1 MSSNIKLSTQQF
13 LRKLSTYLFIV
24 TLLSALSPTPS
35 QARALLAEDVAQTI
49 AEYVEPTPT
58 SIQRLL
64 TQLGAED
71 SIIPSGFNS
80 LSALQ
85 QIQWAYGSVESAQ
98 GGTGKEFIRSF
109 IALVAR
115 QTPSILSEPEVS
127 AFSSNGEIRR
137 FTFSQREA
145 RAPSIAMEP
154 EVARVIAIISDTIA
168 SRGSGITA
176 MRIMERKLG
185 LSKTSVVSALLKFSS
200 GKDALADKLARL
212 PNPPQKKLL
221 AEIALDV
228 MTKIPAARDEKI
240 LGETVFRWL
249 GLGDKTYGEWFEI
262 RETMISKVDSGEIDL
277 PDEQKRRAQSAA
289 DTITRDY
296 ATMIKS
302 FLKTGRSVAP
312 KDIER
317 MHYEY
322 IARSP
327 DAAALWGFTVIS
339 LKKDLNTDSYMQE
352 QAERLKKRFLSQY
365 EEKVINSLEQEN
377 NRKLSFTERLDVR
390 REIAKLGNNINW
402 KEKAESAGAKP
413 YMGYLEY
420 VKLTGFGDITAAAR
434 YFDSTPVSNSVDELC
449 PVRKR

>member
-1 MSSNIKLSTQQF
+1 MSSNIKLSTQQL
-13 LRKLSTYLFIV
+13 LRKLGAYLFIV
-24 TLLSALSPTPS
+24 TLLSALSSTPS
-35 QARALLAEDVAQTI
+35 QARALLAEEVAQTI

-71 SIIPSGFNS
+71 SVIPSGFNS

-98 GGTGKEFIRSF
+98 RGSGKDFIRSF

-115 QTPSILSEPEVS
+115 KTPSIMSEPEVS
-127 AFSSNGEIRR
+127 AFSSNEKIRS

-212 PNPPQKKLL
+212 PNPPQKKIL

-228 MTKIPAARDEKI
+228 MTKIPAARDEQI

-262 RETMISKVDSGEIDL
+262 RETMISKIDSGEINL
-277 PDEQKRRAQSAA
+277 PDQKKLSAQSATN
-289 DTITRDY
+289 TITRDY

-302 FLKTGRSVAP
+302 FLSDGSSVTP

-327 DAAALWGFTVIS
+327 DAAALWGFAVIA
-339 LKKDLNTDSYMQE
+339 LKKNLDTDSYIQE
-352 QAERLKKRFLSQY
+352 RAERLKKKYLSLY
-365 EEKVINSLEQEN
+365 EEELINSLEQEK
-377 NRKLSFTERLDVR
+377 NRKLTFNERLDVR
-390 REIAKLGNNINW
+390 RAVAQQHGNDLNWEEEAK
-402 KEKAESAGAKP
+402 SAGAKP

-420 VKLTGFGDITAAAR
+420 VKLTGFGDVTAAAR
-434 YFDSTPVSNSVDELC
+434 YFDSTSVSNSVREMC
-449 PVRKR
+449 PVD